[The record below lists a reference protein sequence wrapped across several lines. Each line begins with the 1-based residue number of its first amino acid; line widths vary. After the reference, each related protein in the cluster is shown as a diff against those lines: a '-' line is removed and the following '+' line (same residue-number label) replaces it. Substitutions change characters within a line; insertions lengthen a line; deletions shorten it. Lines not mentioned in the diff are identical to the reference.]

1 MKRIAIGL
9 LVIWAVALAGCET
22 MKGFG
27 KDMEKAGEA
36 IQKKADR
43 KE

>member
-1 MKRIAIGL
+1 MKRIAIFL
-9 LVIWAVALAGCET
+9 LMVWAVALTGCET
-22 MKGFG
+22 MKGLG

>member
-1 MKRIAIGL
+1 MKRIAIFL
-9 LVIWAVALAGCET
+9 LMVWAVALTGCET

-36 IQKKADR
+36 IQKKANR

>member
-1 MKRIAIGL
+1 MKRIAIFL
-9 LVIWAVALAGCET
+9 LMVWAVALTGCET
-22 MKGFG
+22 MKGLG

-43 KE
+43 

>member
-1 MKRIAIGL
+1 MKRIAIFL
-9 LVIWAVALAGCET
+9 LMVWVVAVTGCET
-22 MKGFG
+22 MKGLG

-36 IQKKADR
+36 IQKKADL

>member
-1 MKRIAIGL
+1 MRRIAIL
-9 LVIWAVALAGCET
+9 LLMVWAVALAGCET
-22 MKGFG
+22 MKGLG

-43 KE
+43 

>member
-1 MKRIAIGL
+1 MKRIAFCL
-9 LVIWAVALAGCET
+9 LMNWAVALTGCET
-22 MKGFG
+22 MKGLG

-43 KE
+43 